1 MLAIN
6 LILESISHELC
17 KNDSKVSSSKVE
29 FGKFEALKLFKEE
42 LARVN
47 NVCKQIATDVCVVF
61 L

>member
-6 LILESISHELC
+6 LILESISHELW

-29 FGKFEALKLFKEE
+29 FGKFEALKLLKEE
-42 LARVN
+42 LARV